1 MPRKRVSI
9 WGEALLSERE
19 RFMMRKPKRDG
30 AYLAGQRDKGGSS
43 LKARQRQTAK
53 ERAMAAKADRG
64 SLLSISSAKMKR
76 HLLVMKRGKLMVS
89 RLRS

>member
-1 MPRKRVSI
+1 
-9 WGEALLSERE
+9 
-19 RFMMRKPKRDG
+19 MRKPKRDG

-64 SLLSISSAKMKR
+64 LVHLISKNEEASFGHETRQTYGEQIAK
-76 HLLVMKRGKLMVS
+76 LAKLYGF
-89 RLRS
+89 

>member
-1 MPRKRVSI
+1 MPRKRASI

-64 SLLSISSAKMKR
+64 LVAFHLISKNEEASFG
-76 HLLVMKRGKLMVS
+76 VT
-89 RLRS
+89 

>member
-1 MPRKRVSI
+1 
-9 WGEALLSERE
+9 
-19 RFMMRKPKRDG
+19 MRKPKRDG

-53 ERAMAAKADRG
+53 ERAMAAKAIGG
-64 SLLSISSAKMKR
+64 SLPSISSAKMKR

>member
-1 MPRKRVSI
+1 
-9 WGEALLSERE
+9 
-19 RFMMRKPKRDG
+19 MMRKPKRDG

-64 SLLSISSAKMKR
+64 SLPSISSAKNEEASFGHETR
-76 HLLVMKRGKLMVS
+76 QTYGEQIAKLAK
-89 RLRS
+89 LYGF

>member
-1 MPRKRVSI
+1 
-9 WGEALLSERE
+9 
-19 RFMMRKPKRDG
+19 MMRKPKRDG
-30 AYLAGQRDKGGSS
+30 AYLAGQRDKGGFS

-64 SLLSISSAKMKR
+64 SLPSISSAKMKR